1 VKVSVIVCTHNPRSN
16 FLTQV
21 IEALKAQTL
30 PMPLWELLVVDNAST
45 TPLAPVLNLAW
56 HPHQRVVREEKLG
69 LTHARLCG
77 IAGTTGDVL
86 VFVDDDNVLRAD
98 YLEQA
103 LAVAEKHPHIGS
115 WGGAIHPQFE
125 RPPPAWTRLY
135 WEMLAIKEVIQDH
148 IGTSPIGA
156 GLCIRRPVALHY
168 CQQMIDCPLRLALGR
183 VGSSLISAE
192 DMDLTRCAKALD
204 LEMGVFAALQL
215 KHLIPAHRLTE
226 EYLLRLVEA
235 MEFSN
240 LLFAWLDSPNK
251 TPPNITL
258 KKRVRIFYDL
268 IRKFGRKRRFHQ
280 AKRRGNRAFHQI
292 LPMLQVRANH
302 PDAVQL
308 IRNQNASLSSG
319 RRTGADGK
327 RWMQTTP

>member
-1 VKVSVIVCTHNPRSN
+1 VKVSVIVCTHNPQPDSLN
-16 FLTQV
+16 QV

-30 PMPLWELLVVDNAST
+30 PTPSWELLVVDNASS

-69 LTHARLCG
+69 VTHARLRG
-77 IAGTTGDVL
+77 IAETSGDVL

-103 LAVAEKHPHIGS
+103 LAVAEKHPRIGS

-125 RPPPAWTRLY
+125 QPPPEWTRRY
-135 WEMLAIKEVIQDH
+135 WEMLAIKEVRQDH

-168 CQQMIDCPLRLALGR
+168 YQQVIDYPLRLALGR
-183 VGSSLISAE
+183 AGSSLVSAE
-192 DMDLTRCAKALD
+192 DMDLARCAKALD

-215 KHLIPAHRLTE
+215 KHLIPASRLNE
-226 EYLLRLVEA
+226 EYLLRLIEA

-240 LLFAWLDSPNK
+240 LFFAWLNSPNK
-251 TPPNITL
+251 TLPNITL
-258 KKRVRIFYDL
+258 KKRVRIFYDS
-268 IRKFGRKRRFHQ
+268 IRKFGRKRRFYQ

-292 LPMLQVRANH
+292 LPLLQTQANH
-302 PDAVQL
+302 LDTVQL
-308 IRNQNASLSSG
+308 IRNWNARISLQSP
-319 RRTGADGK
+319 TIADK
-327 RWMQTTP
+327 KPFLRC